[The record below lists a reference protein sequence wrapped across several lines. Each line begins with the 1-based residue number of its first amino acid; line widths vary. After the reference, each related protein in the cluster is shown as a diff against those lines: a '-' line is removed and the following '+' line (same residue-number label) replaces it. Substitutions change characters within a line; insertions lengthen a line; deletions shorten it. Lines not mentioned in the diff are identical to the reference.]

1 MEEAPQGSTGV
12 ISNINEVSG
21 YVKSL
26 KQADTPAKFVK
37 HLNSIEECGGR
48 ASMLGLLSPRVD
60 QAGTRALRFIRQN
73 QNLFVFGDS
82 SNKEDDLWLIYWE
95 NTSEWNDEGWTV
107 DDTPLAPEA
116 APDIAAAMIAL
127 ISLASDHDS
136 QGSARIFLEEFD
148 SPEEFLGEVY
158 RAGVAVARVSDAEHA
173 SILMEHC
180 LNDNGFTLF
189 GFGEGTGG
197 HFIGEV
203 RVIHP
208 SGDMYTMRV
217 DKDM

>member
-1 MEEAPQGSTGV
+1 M

-26 KQADTPAKFVK
+26 KQADTPAEFVK
-37 HLNSIEECGGR
+37 HLNDIEECGGR

-60 QAGTRALRFIRQN
+60 QAVTRALRFIRQN
-73 QNLFVFGDS
+73 QNLFVFGGS
-82 SNKEDDLWLIYWE
+82 SNKEDDLWLVYWE
-95 NTSEWNDEGWTV
+95 DVSEWNEEGWSV

-136 QGSARIFLEEFD
+136 QGSARIFLEESNSIED
-148 SPEEFLGEVY
+148 FLGKVY
-158 RAGVAVARVSDAEHA
+158 RAGVTIARVSDAEHA
-173 SILMEHC
+173 SILVEHC
-180 LNDNGFTLF
+180 LNDNRFTILD
-189 GFGEGTGG
+189 FGEDTGG
-197 HFIGEV
+197 HFIGEM
-203 RVIHP
+203 RVIHS

-217 DKDM
+217 DKDL

>member
-1 MEEAPQGSTGV
+1 MEEASQGGTGV

-26 KQADTPAKFVK
+26 KKADTPAEFVK
-37 HLNSIEECGGR
+37 HLNDIEECGGR

-60 QAGTRALRFIRQN
+60 QAVTRALRFIRQN

-82 SNKEDDLWLIYWE
+82 SNKEDDLWLVYWE
-95 NTSEWNDEGWTV
+95 DVSEWNEEGWSV

-136 QGSARIFLEEFD
+136 QGSARIFLEESNSIED
-148 SPEEFLGEVY
+148 FLGKVY
-158 RAGVAVARVSDAEHA
+158 RAGVTIARVSDAEHA
-173 SILMEHC
+173 SILVEHC
-180 LNDNGFTLF
+180 LNDNGFTLLD
-189 GFGEGTGG
+189 FGEGTGG
-197 HFIGEV
+197 HFIGEM
-203 RVIHP
+203 RVIHS

-217 DKDM
+217 DKDL

>member
-1 MEEAPQGSTGV
+1 M

-26 KQADTPAKFVK
+26 KQADTPAEFVK
-37 HLNSIEECGGR
+37 HLNDIEGCGGR

-60 QAGTRALRFIRQN
+60 QAVTRALRFIRQN

-82 SNKEDDLWLIYWE
+82 SNKEDGLWLVYWE
-95 NTSEWNDEGWTV
+95 DVSEWNEEGWSV

-127 ISLASDHDS
+127 ISLASDHDN
-136 QGSARIFLEEFD
+136 QGSSHIFLEEFD
-148 SPEEFLGEVY
+148 SPEEFLCRVY
-158 RAGVAVARVSDAEHA
+158 RAGVAIARVSDAEHA

-189 GFGEGTGG
+189 DFGEGTGS

-203 RVIHP
+203 RVIDS
-208 SGDMYTMRV
+208 SGDMYTMEMAR
-217 DKDM
+217 

>member
-1 MEEAPQGSTGV
+1 M
-12 ISNINEVSG
+12 ISSINEVSEH
-21 YVKSL
+21 VKSL
-26 KQADTPAKFVK
+26 KRADTPAEFVK

-60 QAGTRALRFIRQN
+60 QAVTRALRFIRQN

-82 SNKEDDLWLIYWE
+82 SNKEDDLWLVYWE
-95 NTSEWNDEGWTV
+95 DVSEWNEEGWSV

-136 QGSARIFLEEFD
+136 QGSARIFLEESNSIED
-148 SPEEFLGEVY
+148 FLGKVY
-158 RAGVAVARVSDAEHA
+158 RAGVTIARVSDAEHA
-173 SILMEHC
+173 SILVEHC
-180 LNDNGFTLF
+180 LNDNGFTLLD
-189 GFGEGTGG
+189 FGEGTGG
-197 HFIGEV
+197 HFIGEM
-203 RVIHP
+203 RVIHS

-217 DKDM
+217 DKDL

>member
-1 MEEAPQGSTGV
+1 M
-12 ISNINEVSG
+12 ISSINEVSEH
-21 YVKSL
+21 VKSL
-26 KQADTPAKFVK
+26 KRADTPAEFVK

-60 QAGTRALRFIRQN
+60 QAVTRALRFIRQN

-95 NTSEWNDEGWTV
+95 DMSEWNDEGWTV
-107 DDTPLAPEA
+107 DDAPLVPEA

-136 QGSARIFLEEFD
+136 QGSARIFLEESNSIED
-148 SPEEFLGEVY
+148 FLGKVY
-158 RAGVAVARVSDAEHA
+158 RAGVTIARVSDAEHA
-173 SILMEHC
+173 SILVEHC
-180 LNDNGFTLF
+180 LNDNGFTLLD
-189 GFGEGTGG
+189 FGESTGG
-197 HFIGEV
+197 HFIGEM
-203 RVIHP
+203 RVIHS

-217 DKDM
+217 DKDL